1 MSGREHNASTGPAPH
16 AGSAGESDASD
27 PGRDAPFRKTLA
39 RVLLV
44 QVVALILLWLL
55 QSTFHN

>member
-1 MSGREHNASTGPAPH
+1 MSGGPHDGSADTAPH
-16 AGSAGESDASD
+16 AGAPDHAAPTEQ
-27 PGRDAPFRKTLA
+27 DAPFRKTLA

-55 QSTFHN
+55 QATYHG